1 MNDKEKLKMLR
12 IFVKPKEVQS
22 DYSKS
27 TIKSVLFGERNNQEV
42 LIECINQAIKM
53 LQKNERELK
62 LWKKNLESIEREKS
76 KRKASIKENSVKAP
90 KQNNIEKLMKYL
102 NEQG

>member
-1 MNDKEKLKMLR
+1 MNDKENLKMLR
-12 IFVKPKEVQS
+12 IFVKPKEVKS
-22 DYSKS
+22 DYSTS
-27 TIKSVLFGERNNQEV
+27 TIKSILYGERNNQEV
-42 LIECINQAIKM
+42 LIECINQAIKT

-62 LWKKNLESIEREKS
+62 LWKKNLEAMGREIT
-76 KRKASIKENSVKAP
+76 KRKDSIKDNSVKAP